1 MNVNAFLADALKAAG
16 ITLQASE
23 DPLRE
28 PPTGGAYITWRQ
40 APMEEK
46 KASGEPYLR
55 RYPVTVYLW
64 VTDDSVDWCGI
75 RDRMADAFDYY
86 RPQGTAVTAIAYG
99 LTGAQSV
106 EAFDGRVVSMRVKV
120 TERLWVL
127 EGQCAGPGR

>member
-1 MNVNAFLADALKAAG
+1 MLNVNAFLADALKAAG

-40 APMEEK
+40 APMDK
-46 KASGEPYLR
+46 MTASGKPYLH

-64 VTDDSVDWCGI
+64 VTEDSVDWRGI
-75 RDRMADAFDYY
+75 RDRMADAFDFY
-86 RPQGTAVTAIAYG
+86 RPQGMSVTANAFG

-106 EAFDGRVVSMRVKV
+106 EAFDGRVCSMRVMIV
-120 TERLWVL
+120 ERLW
-127 EGQCAGPGR
+127 GA